1 MRDIHRFIDISAATK
16 KVIFAGTLMGKAK
29 MKTGDG
35 KMTVVE
41 EGAFS
46 KFVDTVGQVTFSGQ
60 YSPDTQ
66 EVFYVTERCVFKLID
81 KKMTLIEIA
90 PGIDLK
96 KDILDQIAFT
106 PVIAEDLK
114 EMDPAIFHENWGGL
128 AEIMNQ

>member
-1 MRDIHRFIDISAATK
+1 M
-16 KVIFAGTLMGKAK
+16 
-29 MKTGDG
+29 
-35 KMTVVE
+35 
-41 EGAFS
+41 
-46 KFVDTVGQVTFSGQ
+46 
-60 YSPDTQ
+60 
-66 EVFYVTERCVFKLID
+66 TERCVFKLID

-114 EMDPAIFHENWGGL
+114 EMDPAIFYENWGGL